1 MLRQLRRRM
10 VLSLAFGILVIVI
23 LGIKADL
30 KQTVRVLVAF
40 DWSLLPLVLILTSF
54 NYFGRFLK
62 WQFYLRRLHSATAP
76 SASALIFVSGFSM
89 VLTPGKV
96 GELLKSYLLRQ
107 VNGTPIA
114 RSAPIVLAER
124 LTDGLA
130 LLVLGL
136 AGLLLYRQ
144 GWKVL
149 LLILILA
156 IILIAVV
163 QNRRAAVVVIKWL
176 GRMPL
181 VARIVQH
188 VWTAYESSY
197 TLLQRDAL
205 IVGLMLGILS
215 WSGECVA
222 FFVILRGL
230 GIGGSMPVL
239 RLLVV
244 AAFILASTT
253 LVGSA
258 SLLPG
263 GLGVADGGI
272 AGLLHV
278 IFRVPLDVSVAATLL
293 IRFCTLWFGASL
305 GVIALMVFSHRYGGI
320 VASSDATVELSHQA
334 DV

>member
-1 MLRQLRRRM
+1 
-10 VLSLAFGILVIVI
+10 
-23 LGIKADL
+23 
-30 KQTVRVLVAF
+30 
-40 DWSLLPLVLILTSF
+40 
-54 NYFGRFLK
+54 
-62 WQFYLRRLHSATAP
+62 
-76 SASALIFVSGFSM
+76 M